1 MPNERHSSVQREKY
15 QHTDKIKEVLKDKSD
30 LVQQHGLNYLIP
42 NWQRFA
48 DQYADT
54 EELIYD
60 WLNDLDTRKII
71 DEILAVLP
79 ENERHKI
86 EHELKPIDDA
96 VLVKT
101 FEINECVW
109 GEEVERENY
118 YNRQK
123 HWCYYR
129 MNDHVF
135 ESEGGR
141 FTKGHYNTR
150 HNTGF

>member
-1 MPNERHSSVQREKY
+1 MRNDGPLLMLREKY
-15 QHTDKIKEVLKDKSD
+15 PPTALIKEVLKTKSD

-42 NWQRFA
+42 TWQRFA

-54 EELIYD
+54 EAMIYE

-71 DEILAVLP
+71 DEILTILSEA
-79 ENERHKI
+79 ERNQI
-86 EHELKPIDDA
+86 EQELKHVDNI

-109 GEEVERENY
+109 GAKVEKRNN

-123 HWCYYR
+123 HWYYYR
-129 MNDHVF
+129 MNDNVF
-135 ESEGGR
+135 ECESGR
-141 FTKGHYNTR
+141 FTKR
-150 HNTGF
+150 H